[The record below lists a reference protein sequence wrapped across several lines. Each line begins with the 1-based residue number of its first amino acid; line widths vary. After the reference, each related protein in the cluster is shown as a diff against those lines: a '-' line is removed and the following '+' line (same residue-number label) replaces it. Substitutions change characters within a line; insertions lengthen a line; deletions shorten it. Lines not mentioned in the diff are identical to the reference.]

1 MTGGIGRIGC
11 AALLTGLVAAG
22 SVFGQQ
28 TDPKLWDEIQA
39 LKKGQEEI
47 KRQLQELKILIQT
60 RTAAQPAAPD
70 VHNVPVDLGSHPVK
84 GESAAKITLIEFS
97 DYQCPYCG
105 RYTRDIEPQLQKE
118 YVETGKVRYVFFD
131 MPLQT
136 IHASALKAAEAVRCA
151 GEQGKYWEMHDRLF
165 ANQQALEPW
174 SGHAAA
180 LKLDV
185 AAFGSCM
192 ASGKF
197 AAAIQADVATAQKLG
212 VNGTPSFLVAASD
225 PGNPGQVKGITLIRG
240 AMPFAGYKQELDRA
254 LAGDKPAE

>member
-1 MTGGIGRIGC
+1 MRGRIGSLGC
-11 AALLTGLVAAG
+11 AVLLAWVAAAG
-22 SVFGQQ
+22 DVRGQQ
-28 TDPKLWDEIQA
+28 ADPKLWDEIQA

-47 KRQLQELKILIQT
+47 QKQLQEIKQLIQA
-60 RTAAQPAAPD
+60 RTAAAPAAPD
-70 VHNVPVDLGSHPVK
+70 VRNVPVDLGDHPAK
-84 GESAAKITLIEFS
+84 GDSAAKVTLIEFS

-105 RYTRDIEPQLQKE
+105 RYTRDVEPQVLKE
-118 YVETGKVRYVFFD
+118 FVATGKVRYVFFD

-192 ASGKF
+192 ASGKY

-212 VNGTPSFLVAASD
+212 VGGTPSFLVAASD
-225 PGNPGQVKGITLIRG
+225 PENPRQVKGITLIRG
-240 AMPFAGYKQELDRA
+240 AMPFAGYKQELDRV
-254 LAGDKPAE
+254 LAGDNPAR